1 MKKKRNIYLIVY
13 LLIAVIIIVVS
24 FLIDKKNK
32 KEIAEAYASSINN
45 TYTYWL
51 WIKGDFSYEG
61 NKIYAENLEYD
72 EKLLMVDVGFV
83 NYENGNEQFTI
94 EQLYEEYEAFLNGED
109 KDKYKNLD
117 EYVKYIHEYTRVGS
131 DYDDYCDSIYD
142 ELELIRE
149 EKEKKGEEVIIDNA
163 SVETSWSYRSRRRV
177 EYFQLNIV
185 DGSTEEIQEAIN
197 RANKRE

>member
-1 MKKKRNIYLIVY
+1 M
-13 LLIAVIIIVVS
+13 
-24 FLIDKKNK
+24 
-32 KEIAEAYASSINN
+32 
-45 TYTYWL
+45 